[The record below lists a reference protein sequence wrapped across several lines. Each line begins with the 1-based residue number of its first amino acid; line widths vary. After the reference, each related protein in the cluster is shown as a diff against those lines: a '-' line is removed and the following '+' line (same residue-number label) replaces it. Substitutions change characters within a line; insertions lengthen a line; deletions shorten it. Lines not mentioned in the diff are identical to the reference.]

1 MRSALSI
8 ILLAGF
14 LLAQRPASE
23 SYDLR
28 IARLETTVPQI
39 QKQLDEVNVQ
49 LKDVNKKLTDVQT
62 QLTELGTEMK
72 LAIWIGTVI
81 GGFLILAALKQFFEK
96 PAAPQ
101 APLSPIYPPPV
112 MSTDSRSFGYAG
124 TAPLSPIYPPP
135 VIYGSYQQPGSDV
148 ESLIRRLFAEE
159 RARNEATAQGQV
171 HS

>member
-112 MSTDSRSFGYAG
+112 
-124 TAPLSPIYPPP
+124 
-135 VIYGSYQQPGSDV
+135 IYGSYQQPGSDV
-148 ESLIRRLFAEE
+148 EALIRRLFAEE